1 MEIEPAERQEKIPT
15 ESQKE
20 KEREREIA
28 RGIKAY
34 CCLEGN
40 YCRGRG
46 HEGKKGDMSEEMA
59 ANRRKSCNNSPETRE
74 RRVGEGIFRTAL
86 MRKVKDERCNKR

>member
-1 MEIEPAERQEKIPT
+1 M
-15 ESQKE
+15 KE
-20 KEREREIA
+20 
-28 RGIKAY
+28 
-34 CCLEGN
+34 
-40 YCRGRG
+40 
-46 HEGKKGDMSEEMA
+46 KKGDMSEEMA